1 MFDAHP
7 TSDIRHPSSDIS
19 CMSLLSD
26 ALKSSNRFLLNV
38 EMCPPRTDVPIEQ
51 SVEAWIDSNRLMRKI
66 SALGRFIFMTDG
78 AIGRREEPNLRHVTI
93 NLGPESDRSYIV
105 PILTTKHTLD
115 YCLEFAE
122 RSYSLGFPSLVVLG
136 GDKSDNERRCVEHA
150 YELRR
155 LIRQRVPGL
164 TLGGWASPHGGRRQV
179 EYILD
184 PEYSADFYMAQITS
198 HYQPV
203 DEFLNE
209 AARLG
214 VKIPGVFGVFFYRS
228 ANPKTLG
235 MLSKF
240 IPVPVGDLQRDFA
253 AGILPEEI
261 CARSIH
267 ALLRR
272 GVKNVY
278 ISNLPMASATQKF
291 TRIESRVEEMLV
303 IS

>member
-1 MFDAHP
+1 
-7 TSDIRHPSSDIS
+7 
-19 CMSLLSD
+19 MSLIN
-26 ALKSSNRFLLNV
+26 ALYSRNRFLLNV

-78 AIGRREEPNLRHVTI
+78 AIGRREEPNLRHVTV
-93 NLGPESDRSYIV
+93 NLGPESDRSHIV
-105 PILTTKHTLD
+105 PILTSKHSLD
-115 YCLEFAE
+115 YCLEFSE
-122 RSYSLGFPSLVVLG
+122 RSYSLGFTSLVVLG
-136 GDKSDNERRCVEHA
+136 GDKSDDAPRCVEHA

-164 TLGGWASPHGGRRQV
+164 TLGGWASPHGGRRQA
-179 EYILD
+179 EYIID
-184 PEYSADFYMAQITS
+184 PDYSSDFYMAQITS
-198 HYQPV
+198 HYQTSV
-203 DEFLNE
+203 IDEFLNE

-214 VKIPGVFGVFFYRS
+214 VKMPGVFGVFFYRS

-240 IPVPVGDLQRDFA
+240 IPVPVDGLNRDFE
-253 AGILPEEI
+253 AGLTPEEI

-267 ALLRR
+267 ALLQR

-278 ISNLPMASATQKF
+278 ISNLPMDTATQRF
-291 TRIESRVEEMLV
+291 SRIESRVEEMLV
-303 IS
+303 VS